1 MGQALLGR
9 DTAIALG
16 VLKWLGSQVN
26 SLEVQM
32 MDGGK
37 GISSVLEKFPG
48 CCEDIAKLK
57 DFQLKILVD
66 PEVQSVAQPII
77 RAPT

>member
-1 MGQALLGR
+1 
-9 DTAIALG
+9 
-16 VLKWLGSQVN
+16 
-26 SLEVQM
+26 

-37 GISSVLEKFPG
+37 GISSVFEKFPG
-48 CCEDIAKLK
+48 CCEDIGKLK

-66 PEVQSVAQPII
+66 PEVQSVAQQII